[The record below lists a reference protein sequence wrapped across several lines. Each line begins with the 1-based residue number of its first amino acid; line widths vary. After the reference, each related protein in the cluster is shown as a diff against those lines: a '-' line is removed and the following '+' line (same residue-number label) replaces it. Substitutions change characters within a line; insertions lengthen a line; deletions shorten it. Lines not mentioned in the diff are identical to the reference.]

1 MDKSILRR
9 KFDKEISK
17 ARSIIYDECDMIKT
31 GYKLID
37 ERYGGFRK
45 GELILISSDGGIGIR
60 TFAFDTLIYNAIN
73 NKIPVLYISFYKKTF
88 AVILDIIYHI
98 CIEGKDPLT
107 YEIENNE
114 YDEMLQRFR
123 ESPIYIHHQNIPD
136 MDEILEICEKLE
148 PESPQLI
155 IIDQINRLD
164 MSENESIEILDVFNK
179 IAEIK
184 NVNVLVLS
192 DIQKSTRMVDY
203 SIMMYSEDFYEED
216 SYLRDVYNVNIEI
229 EDHNCGNIVCGS
241 LEYLKTTKH
250 FIDCL

>member
-9 KFDKEISK
+9 KFDKELSK

-60 TFAFDTLIYNAIN
+60 TFAFDTLIYNVIN
-73 NKIPVLYISFYKKTF
+73 NKIPVLYISFYKKPF

-98 CIEGKDPLT
+98 CIEGIDPLT
-107 YEIENNE
+107 CEIENSE
-114 YDEMLQRFR
+114 YEEILQCFR
-123 ESPIYIHHQNIPD
+123 ESPVYIHHQNIPN
-136 MDEILEICEKLE
+136 MDEIIKLFDDFE
-148 PESPQLI
+148 QEPQLI
-155 IIDQINRLD
+155 IIDKIGRSD
-164 MSENESIEILDVFNK
+164 MNEKEYIEILDTLNK
-179 IAEIK
+179 FAEMK

-192 DIQKSTRMVDY
+192 EIQGSTRMADY
-203 SIMMYSEDFYEED
+203 SIMMYSEDFYEEY
-216 SYLRDVYNVNIEI
+216 SYLGDVYNVNIEI

-241 LEYLKTTKH
+241 LEYSKTTKH
-250 FIDCL
+250 FIDYL